1 MGTDISSFCELPRRI
16 FLDSSTL
23 QALQDYGS
31 FIFEG
36 EALPEVSR
44 IRRDPWGLD
53 KLEALRAIMFVNQR
67 AMFEFALSE
76 NSIVEVSDKGDASYL
91 SWAYD
96 VLDHWLICIEESGG
110 LAPTN
115 ETLLKKLDGGS
126 FGYLGAKDCLL
137 LKDALLFGCEA
148 FLTMENRLP
157 KNAAHIQRELGI
169 RVLTPAQYW
178 QLLRPW
184 AKLYV

>member
-1 MGTDISSFCELPRRI
+1 VEVDVSSFYELPRRI

-23 QALQDYGS
+23 QTLQDYGS
-31 FIFEG
+31 FIWDS
-36 EALPEVSR
+36 EALPESAR

-76 NSIVEVSDKGDASYL
+76 NSLAEVSDKGDTYYL
-91 SWAYD
+91 GWAYD
-96 VLDHWLICIEESGG
+96 VLDYWLICIEEYGG
-110 LAPTN
+110 LAPAN
-115 ETLLKKLDGGS
+115 EPLLAKLDSGS
-126 FGYLGAKDCLL
+126 FGYLGVKDRLL
-137 LKDALLFGCEA
+137 LKDAIFFGCEA

-157 KNAAHIQRELGI
+157 KNAAHMERELSI
-169 RVLTPAQYW
+169 KVVTPVQYW
-178 QLLRPW
+178 ELLRPW